1 MKEIFGVGT
10 SYTNAAGACFF
21 FAPICKNA
29 VFINPGQ
36 F

>member
-21 FAPICKNA
+21 APICKNA